1 MKKMFL
7 VGILLPIMLITFM
20 SFENKLDLE
29 SVSFTSE
36 IIELVVEEHQETI
49 LSEEVKDPEK
59 NDNLLV
65 KQDKVPSSNEKNF
78 ESSKKKNEVEEN
90 QSISKK
96 EIRTEEKKST
106 SSQETKVEDKKE
118 EKSKTDASSSEKEQ
132 ENQLPKEVIKGICNL
147 SNHEFKGYLENYKKI
162 NPNSIIFNSLNEAI
176 AYGELA
182 AKKYGY
188 AYEYDPMPQKFSGSS
203 CEIEFWHV
211 ELYITRKECDNNPKI
226 YLPETPK
233 EKLID
238 EISYLKKL
246 GYNCG
251 TKKWIPIS

>member
-1 MKKMFL
+1 MKKIFL
-7 VGILLPIMLITFM
+7 AGILLPIMLMTFM

-36 IIELVVEEHQETI
+36 IIDLVVEEHQETI
-49 LSEEVKDPEK
+49 EEVKDPEK
-59 NDNLLV
+59 NNNLLV
-65 KQDKVPSSNEKNF
+65 KQDKVPSSNEKNV
-78 ESSKKKNEVEEN
+78 ESSKKENKLEEK
-90 QSISKK
+90 QSIPKK
-96 EIRTEEKKST
+96 EIRTEEKKSI

-118 EKSKTDASSSEKEQ
+118 EKLKTDASSSEKEQ
-132 ENQLPKEVIKGICNL
+132 ENQLPKEVIKGVCNL

-162 NPNSIIFNSLNEAI
+162 NPNSIIFYSLNDAI
-176 AYGELA
+176 AYGEHA

-251 TKKWIPIS
+251 TKKWIPIL